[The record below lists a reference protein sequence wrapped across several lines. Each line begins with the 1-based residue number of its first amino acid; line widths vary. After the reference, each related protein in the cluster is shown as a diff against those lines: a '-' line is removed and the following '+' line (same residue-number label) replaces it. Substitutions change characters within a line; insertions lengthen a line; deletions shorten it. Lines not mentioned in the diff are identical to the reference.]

1 MSLEKE
7 NDSNEKPVDVGKKS
21 YEWKGFKKRMQ
32 DLDDL
37 ELLRHADNLRYREA
51 LGEDLSQSDRIALKM
66 AKRVEEK
73 KREEKAKQRKALG
86 ETDE

>member
-7 NDSNEKPVDVGKKS
+7 KAEKKEDVGKKA

-32 DLDDL
+32 DLDDV

-51 LGEDLSQSDRIALKM
+51 MGEDLTQSDRIALKM
-66 AKRVEEK
+66 AKRIEEK
-73 KREEKAKQRKALG
+73 NRLEKSKKKLAG